1 MENSHVLNI
10 NKQDV
15 ELNDLAINMIP
26 EFESFNPVKHL
37 PESFYVNIVAS
48 RRSGKGITSEWILNQ
63 FQKSDRKFDNI
74 FLISPTGD
82 TNFLGIPPSYKF
94 DSLDILEYIMKKQRE
109 IKAHNSNIT
118 RDYER
123 NHVKS
128 RIAIV
133 IDDLAFGGQIHQSNI
148 MDELA
153 FNGRH
158 ISNPV
163 GREGNCLSVIVLSQQ
178 LSKIS
183 PGQRRNNDFIIFNSM
198 SSSLESES
206 VLAECF
212 FVIDSSRRGK
222 AFARKLYQ
230 NLTTSKDYRFL
241 AVGNCIQNRRRFT
254 DFIFTSDAVIERPFK
269 LFGETKEWVGD
280 TYFSRQQKTKDK
292 YGNRES
298 NTDKAPAVGLHKR
311 IKLNIKL

>member
-1 MENSHVLNI
+1 MKTSDVLNI
-10 NKQDV
+10 NRQDI
-15 ELNDLAINMIP
+15 ELNDLAKKMIP
-26 EFESFNPVKHL
+26 EFKSFNPVEHL
-37 PESFYVNIVAS
+37 PESFYINIVAS

-94 DSLDILEYIMKKQRE
+94 DSLDILEYIMKKQRD
-109 IKAHNSNIT
+109 IKEHNGHIV

-128 RIAIV
+128 RICIL
-133 IDDLAFGGQIHQSNI
+133 IDDLAFGGQIHHSKI

-158 ISNPV
+158 LSNPV

-198 SSSLESES
+198 SSSLEAES
-206 VLAECF
+206 VLCECF

-241 AVGNCIQNRRRFT
+241 AVGNCIQNRKKFT
-254 DFIFTSDAVIERPFK
+254 DFIFTSDAVIQKPFK

-280 TYFSRQQKTKDK
+280 TYFSRQDK
-292 YGNRES
+292 SKGNNGNSSTE
-298 NTDKAPAVGLHKR
+298 NAPAVGLHKKIR
-311 IKLNIKL
+311 LNLKIN